1 MYVLEEKSMSNCLML
16 CGLLSDRYDLIRF
29 DIVGAAHC
37 AYCEGVAISRGKAAG
52 I

>member
-1 MYVLEEKSMSNCLML
+1 MYVLETTSMSNCLL

-29 DIVGAAHC
+29 DIVGATHC